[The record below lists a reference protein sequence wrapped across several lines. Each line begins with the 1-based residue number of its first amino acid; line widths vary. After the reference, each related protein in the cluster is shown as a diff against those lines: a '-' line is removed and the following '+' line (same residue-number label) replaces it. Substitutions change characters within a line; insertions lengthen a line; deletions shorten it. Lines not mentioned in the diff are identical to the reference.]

1 MIIGITGTDGAGKGL
16 VVEYL
21 VSQHGFTH
29 YSARDFIMAEIARL
43 GLVATRE
50 QTRITANALR
60 AEFGNEVV
68 VRKAYER
75 AAAEGKNR
83 VVIESLRTFA
93 EVEYLKLREG
103 ILLAVD
109 ADVAIRYAR
118 INSRNSTTDN
128 VTYEQFQAQ
137 EAIEMNDPDPHG
149 MQKAKVMAAADF
161 TIRNDATK
169 AALYVQIETFM
180 CTAIGRQHDAEV

>member
-29 YSARDFIMAEIARL
+29 YSSRDFIRAEILRL
-43 GLVATRE
+43 GLVETRN
-50 QTRITANALR
+50 QLRLTANALR

-75 AAAEGKNR
+75 AAAEGKDR
-83 VVIESLRTFA
+83 VVIESIRALA

-109 ADVAIRYAR
+109 ASPEMRFTR
-118 INSRNSTTDN
+118 IQGRQSATDQ
-128 VTYEQFQAQ
+128 VTYEQFLAH
-137 EAIEMNDPDPHG
+137 EALENNDPDPHG

-161 TIRNDATK
+161 TLVNNGTRAELFI
-169 AALYVQIETFM
+169 QIEAFM
-180 CTAIGRQHDAEV
+180 NQFGGR

>member
-1 MIIGITGTDGAGKGL
+1 MIVGITGTDGAGKGL
-16 VVEYL
+16 AVAYL

-29 YSARDFIMAEIARL
+29 YSARDFITIEIERL
-43 GLVATRE
+43 GLVNDRN
-50 QTRITANALR
+50 QLRLTANALR

-83 VVIESLRTFA
+83 VVIESIRTFA

-103 ILLAVD
+103 VLLAID
-109 ADVAIRYAR
+109 ADPELRYSR
-118 INSRNSTTDN
+118 IIGRRSVTDQ
-128 VTYEQFQAQ
+128 VSYTEFLAH

-149 MQKAKVMAAADF
+149 MQKAKVVAAAEC
-161 TIRNDATK
+161 TLMNNGTH
-169 AALYVQIETFM
+169 AALYIQLESFM
-180 CTAIGRQHDAEV
+180 DTLASREYRKDM